1 MGADERSTMADVAA
15 RAGVSVA
22 TVSRALRDSPLV
34 SKATKDKVLAAAD
47 ELDFAVSRAASSLA
61 TGRVGRVAVL
71 VSGRLQSWFNGTV
84 LDGLYDG
91 LRPADQELSIY
102 RVTNLVE
109 RDAFFAELPVRR
121 NADALVVTSFALTGE
136 ERERLSS
143 IGVPLVYVNQR
154 VAGSASVAI
163 DDVEAT
169 RLGIRH
175 LINLGH
181 RRPAFVRMDNRA
193 GFSYSALGRLD
204 GYRAELAA
212 HGSDAAAEQVLRASD
227 TDEGESVV
235 AQLLALPTR
244 PSAVM
249 AESDELAMS
258 VISAWTRL
266 GLRVPEDLSVLGFDG
281 HALAATY
288 GLSTVAQPVAAL
300 GRRAAAMA
308 LDLASGKPLNALE
321 VRMPV
326 SLVLRRSTAAPL
338 R

>member
-1 MGADERSTMADVAA
+1 MADVATL
-15 RAGVSVA
+15 AGVSVA

-34 SKATKDKVLAAAD
+34 SGATKDKVLAAAD
-47 ELDFAVSRAASSLA
+47 ELDFAISRAASSLA

-71 VSGRLQSWFNGTV
+71 VSGRLESWFNGSV

-91 LRPADQELSIY
+91 LRAADQELSIY

-109 RDAFFAELPVRR
+109 RDTFFAELPVRR
-121 NADALVVTSFALTGE
+121 NADALVVTSFALTEE

-143 IGVPLVYVNQR
+143 IGVPLVYLNQR

-212 HGSDAAAEQVLRASD
+212 HGLEPVEAQVLRASG

-235 AQLLALPTR
+235 SELLALPSR
-244 PSAVM
+244 PKRAEEASRPRAWSPWTSA
-249 AESDELAMS
+249 
-258 VISAWTRL
+258 
-266 GLRVPEDLSVLGFDG
+266 P
-281 HALAATY
+281 
-288 GLSTVAQPVAAL
+288 
-300 GRRAAAMA
+300 
-308 LDLASGKPLNALE
+308 
-321 VRMPV
+321 
-326 SLVLRRSTAAPL
+326 
-338 R
+338 